1 MLDQLRDIAIRFQID
16 PEDTI
21 GHAAKLESVV
31 KVLTKINESFI
42 NFLQIEFMK
51 EPEFKKAY
59 QSNPHVLKPLIKDLD
74 LLIVDLKFS
83 SFEAALAPNLLDVQA
98 SLFDNHIDS
107 WKNTSFAEFKD
118 EIILAD
124 FENPN
129 YIKKITKRYTEKE
142 RLKIYQP
149 LFSSLGNSKDFK
161 VNFKNNVGNTIKT
174 FHQPQKE
181 KVRYYTPK
189 IEKTVVE
196 KDYGTYQVFVKAKKG
211 EDISNLK
218 KSDISKL
225 LYFEELEHETYPYKP
240 DLIKFDKKI
249 YSLNVKLDCDVNFE
263 ENQYIIHN
271 DFLDITV
278 WGESREEAEEAFNFS
293 FHSTYINYVFEE
305 DQYLSEEAILLK
317 NKIKSIVNAIFDES
331 KKN

>member
-1 MLDQLRDIAIRFQID
+1 MLNQLRDIAIRFQID

-31 KVLTKINESFI
+31 KVLTNINESFT
-42 NFLQIEFMK
+42 NFLEIEFMK
-51 EPEFKKAY
+51 KPEFKKSW
-59 QSNPHVLKPLIKDLD
+59 QKNPLVLKTLIQDLD
-74 LLIVDLKFS
+74 LFIVDLKFS
-83 SFEAALAPNLLDVQA
+83 SFEAAIAPNLLENQV
-98 SLFDNHIDS
+98 SLFDNKVGL
-107 WKNTSFAEFKD
+107 WKKSSFAEFK
-118 EIILAD
+118 ENIILAD
-124 FENPN
+124 FNNPA
-129 YIKKITKRYTEKE
+129 YIKKITEKYTEKE

-149 LFSSLGNSKDFK
+149 LFSSLGHTKDYK
-161 VNFKNNVGNTIKT
+161 VNFKNNSGNTIKT

-196 KDYGTYQVFVKAKKG
+196 KDFRTYQIFVKAKKG

-240 DLIKFDKKI
+240 DLIKFDRKI
-249 YSLNVKLDCDVNFE
+249 YSLNLKLDCAVNFE

-271 DFLDITV
+271 EFLDITA

-293 FHSTYINYVFEE
+293 FHSTYVNYIFEE
-305 DQYLSEEAILLK
+305 DQYLSDEAILLK